1 MLSLLAVWEAAA
13 GPSAPALAQQAAA
26 GLAQLAHALP
36 AVPAD
41 AGGGVSGGWDAVTPF
56 LNVGITGVVLL
67 MLVFR
72 KGIVPEWSLRDAEER
87 IARLEARNTD
97 LEDRLRD
104 STNLMMTQ
112 VMPVT
117 TRAVD
122 VTADLLDHLEEE
134 RGRRDD
140 RRDDRREDTRGRA
153 PRAR

>member
-1 MLSLLAVWEAAA
+1 MISLLAVREAAA

-26 GLAQLAHALP
+26 GLAQLAHAL
-36 AVPAD
+36 PAD